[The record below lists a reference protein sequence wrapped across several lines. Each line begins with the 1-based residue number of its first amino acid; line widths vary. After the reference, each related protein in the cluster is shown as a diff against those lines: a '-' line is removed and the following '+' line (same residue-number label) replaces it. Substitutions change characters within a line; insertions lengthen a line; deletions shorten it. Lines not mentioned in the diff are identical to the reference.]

1 MREILIFAGTTEG
14 RKLSEYLIRA
24 KVSHTI
30 CVATEYGEIVL
41 TAHPL
46 VKVHQGRMNEEEI
59 EVFLKKGNFVAVI
72 DATHPYAQNITH
84 NIKGAIEK
92 IKNMGIFIPYLRLK
106 RDDIKQREKGIED
119 SLKNI
124 RYFDTNEMCAK
135 ALENIKGNILL
146 TTGSK
151 ELAVYCVSEK
161 VKERIY
167 VRALPSVESISLCME
182 QGIYGKQIIAMQGPF
197 TKDMNEAIIRQ
208 YQISLLIT
216 KESGISGG
224 YVEKLEAAKKT
235 GTQVFVIGRPKE
247 KEGYFFSEICNQLEG
262 ILGKKLQIQD
272 RMEIILA
279 GIGMGNSSNLT
290 KEVEKAVGKADILL
304 GAERMLA
311 NVYPKLE
318 KRPYYLAEQ
327 IIPYLR
333 EVQERNPF
341 MEYKKVVILFSG
353 DSGFYSGCQ
362 SLYRALKRE
371 AEEGR
376 LRADINIMPGISS
389 VSYLASCIG
398 ESYHDGMIYSIH
410 GKKLYNITR
419 KIKSSPKTFLLT
431 SGVKDINWLGKMLV
445 EENMLECEIVTGYQL
460 SYEEQQIKKYTPLE
474 CCSLEKEGLYT
485 CFVKNP
491 YPINRKL
498 TPGIRDEQFM
508 RDKVP
513 MTKEEVREVSIC
525 KLGLYEGAIVYDIGS
540 GTGSVAV
547 EIGSLSDN
555 IQVYAIEQKKEALC
569 LIEKNKEKFGLQNIN
584 VIEATAPEGFSSLPK
599 ATHAFIGGSK
609 GKMKEILTAL
619 KKMNPKMRVV
629 LNAVSIETI
638 SEMKEILSME
648 EIKGEEIV
656 QLQTSRVKKIGNYHL
671 MQAENPIWIF
681 AFDFVESK
689 QPGGQNED

>member
-30 CVATEYGEIVL
+30 CVATEYGEIIL

-46 VKVHQGRMNEEEI
+46 VKVKQGRMNEKEI
-59 EVFLKKGNFVAVI
+59 EVFLKKGSFGAVI
-72 DATHPYAQNITH
+72 DATHPYAQDVTR
-84 NIKGAIEK
+84 NIKRAVEK
-92 IKNMGIFIPYLRLK
+92 IKNLGISIPYLRLK
-106 RDDIKQREKGIED
+106 RDCIEKRDKSVGE

-124 RYFDTNEMCAK
+124 HYFDTNEMCVK
-135 ALENIKGNILL
+135 ALENMKGNILL

-151 ELAVYCVSEK
+151 ELPIYCISEK
-161 VKERIY
+161 IKERMY
-167 VRALPSVESISLCME
+167 VRVLPSIESISLCIE

-224 YVEKLEAAKKT
+224 YEEKLEAAKRT

-247 KEGYFFSEICNQLEG
+247 EGFVFSEVCNKLEE
-262 ILGKKLQIQD
+262 LCGKKFQIQD

-279 GIGMGNSSNLT
+279 GIGMGNNNNLT
-290 KEVEKAVGKADILL
+290 KEVQKAVEEADILL

-311 NVYPKLE
+311 NLYPKLE
-318 KRPYYLAEQ
+318 KRPFYLAEQ

-333 EVQERNPF
+333 EVQEKNQF
-341 MEYKKVVILFSG
+341 IEHKKVVILFSG
-353 DSGFYSGCQ
+353 DSGFYSGCP
-362 SLYRALKRE
+362 SLYRALEKE
-371 AEEGR
+371 VEEGR
-376 LRADINIMPGISS
+376 LIADICIMPGISS

-398 ESYHDGMIYSIH
+398 ESYHDGIIYSIH
-410 GKKLYNITR
+410 GKKLYNIPR
-419 KIKSSPKTFLLT
+419 KIKTSPKTFLLT

-445 EENMLECEIVTGYQL
+445 EANMLECEIVAGYQL

-474 CCSLEKEGLYT
+474 CCSLKKEGLYT

-525 KLGLYEGAIVYDIGS
+525 KLGLYEGAVVYDIGS

-547 EIGSLSDN
+547 EIASVSDS
-555 IQVYAIEQKKEALC
+555 IQVFAIEQKKEALS
-569 LIEKNKEKFGLQNIN
+569 LIEKNKKKFGLENIK
-584 VIEATAPEGFSSLPK
+584 VIETTAPEGLLSLPR

-609 GKMKEILTAL
+609 GRMKEILWTL
-619 KKMNPKMRVV
+619 KEVNPKMRIVI
-629 LNAVSIETI
+629 NAVSIETI
-638 SEMKEILSME
+638 SEMKEILLMDN
-648 EIKGEEIV
+648 IKGEEIV
-656 QLQTSRVKKIGNYHL
+656 QLQISRVKKIGAYHL
-671 MQAENPIWIF
+671 MQSENPIWIF
-681 AFDFVESK
+681 AFDFVENR
-689 QPGGQNED
+689 QLGDQNEN